1 MLAVPQPK
9 LPVPNDLLPKPFPPA
24 SRFPSSP
31 LLRLRPLLYL
41 VSADSLLPG
50 WSCLLRFSGSS
61 LLLHQQL
68 LQRPLQRQQ
77 QKQQQHPHFS
87 FLSTAASAS
96 FISSSSSSS
105 SSFGSSKK
113 SGVGK
118 LLESQVPPPP
128 PQPPFLGP
136 QLAFLSPA
144 WGVRGRCSAKQLLI
158 IPYLQEES
166 AGGVPCLS
174 VYYIFFGR
182 IPEE

>member
-128 PQPPFLGP
+128 SSASVSWSPTRFSLSSLG
-136 QLAFLSPA
+136 SP
-144 WGVRGRCSAKQLLI
+144 WSLFCKTTSDYT
-158 IPYLQEES
+158 IPTR
-166 AGGVPCLS
+166 
-174 VYYIFFGR
+174 R
-182 IPEE
+182 IRRRSTVS